1 MKLHCRLA
9 PLLLLTALLG
19 GCDSS
24 GGMGSPTDFISSA
37 FSDFIPPDPGVVAR
51 DAFNISDAD
60 KRRRA
65 VNLLSN
71 APYGGEDAYLRTY
84 RLLVDDPDPTVR
96 AACLRA
102 LGKHGDPS
110 DTAAILPNLNAKAG
124 FVRWEAASA
133 LQRLHHE
140 NAIDPLIVAMREDLE
155 PKVRAAAA
163 NALGQYPEER
173 VFQALVGSLSDENFS
188 VITETVNALE
198 TLTGKRFGED
208 GAEWIDWADDNENL
222 FAERRP
228 YFYPQY
234 IKPPG
239 LLTKMQVW
247 KEPKTVTPTQPRG
260 TPESELVTKPV
271 DDDLNN
277 DLSGDPG

>member
-1 MKLHCRLA
+1 MKIHTQVAA
-9 PLLLLTALLG
+9 PLLLAAALV

-24 GGMGSPTDFISSA
+24 GGMGSPTDFISNA
-37 FSDFIPPDPGVVAR
+37 FSDLIPPDPGETAR
-51 DAFNISDAD
+51 EAFNISDAD

-71 APYGGEDAYLRTY
+71 APWGGEDAYVRTY

-110 DTAAILPNLNAKAG
+110 DTAAIIPNLKARAG

-140 NAIDPLIVAMREDLE
+140 NAVEPLIVAMREDRE
-155 PKVRAAAA
+155 PKVRAATA

-173 VFQALVGSLSDENFS
+173 VFQALVGALADDDYT
-188 VITETVNALE
+188 VVMETVTALE
-198 TLTGKRFGED
+198 TLTGKDFGED
-208 GAEWIDWADDNENL
+208 GADWLDWAEDNDAM
-222 FAERRP
+222 FADRKP

-247 KEPKTVTPTQPRG
+247 KDPKTVTPTQPRG
-260 TPESELVTKPV
+260 TPADELVTKPI
-271 DDDLNN
+271 DEDLNN